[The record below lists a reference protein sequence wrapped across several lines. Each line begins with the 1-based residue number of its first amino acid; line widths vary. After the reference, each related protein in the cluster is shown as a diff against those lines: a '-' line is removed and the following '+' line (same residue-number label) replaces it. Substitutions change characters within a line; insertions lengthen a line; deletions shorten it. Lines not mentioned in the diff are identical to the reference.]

1 MYQYCSITSL
11 YQVHEK
17 VVDFDFIVAHDVGDL
32 MLIRAGI
39 LTLNGIVFLVI
50 TSVSVFSHDNI
61 LIVNRY
67 LQVAKSFSVIVQ
79 ELSQNTVLV

>member
-11 YQVHEK
+11 YQVREK
-17 VVDFDFIVAHDVGDL
+17 VVDFDFIVDHDVGDL

-50 TSVSVFSHDNI
+50 TSVSGFSHDNI
-61 LIVNRY
+61 FMVNRY

-79 ELSQNTVLV
+79 ELSQNTVFV